1 MVRSEVQVEF
11 LHWTP
16 VNPRKMTYLF
26 TLIYERRIASVL
38 QDGGVNWIIFLCW
51 NLWYGNY
58 STNILLMWNYYYFFY
73 SFNMVNT
80 IQVITIFV
88 SGITYWAS
96 IIYQTQWQI
105 LGEKGSLLWPCLLE
119 IITLSKNRYI
129 KKIKQHKNL
138 PIIQC
143 D

>member
-1 MVRSEVQVEF
+1 MARSEVQVEF

-16 VNPRKMTYLF
+16 VNPRKMTYLY

-38 QDGGVNWIIFLCW
+38 QDGGVNWIIFSCE

-88 SGITYWAS
+88 SVITYWAS
-96 IIYQTQWQI
+96 TIYQTQWHI
-105 LGEKGSLLWPCLLE
+105 LAKKGSLLWPCLLE
-119 IITLSKNRYI
+119 IMTLSKTRYI

>member
-1 MVRSEVQVEF
+1 MARSEVQVEF

-16 VNPRKMTYLF
+16 VNPRKMTYLY

-38 QDGGVNWIIFLCW
+38 QDGGVNWIIFSCE

-96 IIYQTQWQI
+96 TIYQTQWHI
-105 LGEKGSLLWPCLLE
+105 LAKKGSLLWPCLLE
-119 IITLSKNRYI
+119 IMTLSKTRYI

-138 PIIQC
+138 LIIQC